1 MVGVGRSRSLGL
13 AFLLELLPALTLGWL
28 LSQRWPQ
35 LAARLAPPLVRW
47 GVPFSLAG
55 LLLRGG
61 LRWDTLEVML
71 LALLLV
77 AGGLLLL
84 HLPALRPAFA
94 TPPQRLGAVVG
105 NTAYFGI
112 PAALTLLPPQAL
124 GYAVG
129 YDLAATLFTWTL
141 GPLLLAGRP
150 LALRPVLRALA
161 ASPASQGLLGA
172 LLIQATPWQAPM
184 AAWLWWPARAVVWL
198 SLVVLGLR
206 IGPLLG
212 RWLPRRLWPA
222 LLCKLLLFPLVALL
236 LAVGL
241 QLPPLLRGALVLQA
255 AAPTAISVLLLS
267 EAAAAAVADGAVA
280 MPAPAAAAG
289 AATAGADAP
298 GAADAPAPS
307 AAATSP
313 VASPVARSDA
323 AALVLW
329 TTLLALL
336 SVPMWAAG
344 LQRLGLGA

>member
-1 MVGVGRSRSLGL
+1 MACILALDGAAVAVACDRGALFALRPLEL
-13 AFLLELLPALTLGWL
+13 AFLLELLPALALGWL
-28 LSQRWPQ
+28 LSRRWPQ
-35 LAARLAPPLVRW
+35 LAGRLAPPLVRW

-61 LRWDTLEVML
+61 LRWDTTEVMA

-84 HLPALRPAFA
+84 HTPWGHRLCPA
-94 TPPQRLGAVVG
+94 PPQRLGAVVG

-112 PAALTLLPPQAL
+112 PAALALLPPQAL
-124 GYAVG
+124 GYAIG
-129 YDLAATLFTWTL
+129 YDLVATLFTWTL
-141 GPLLLAGRP
+141 GPLLLARRR
-150 LALRPVLRALA
+150 LALQPLLRALL

-172 LLIQATPWQAPM
+172 LLIQATPWQEPL
-184 AAWLWWPARAVVWL
+184 AAWLWWPARLVVWL

-212 RWLPRRLWPA
+212 RALPRRLWPA
-222 LLCKLLLFPLVALL
+222 LLCKLLLLPLLALL
-236 LAVGL
+236 LAALL

-267 EAAAAAVADGAVA
+267 ESAAQADPAAVPLEAGGGGAAVA
-280 MPAPAAAAG
+280 
-289 AATAGADAP
+289 
-298 GAADAPAPS
+298 
-307 AAATSP
+307 
-313 VASPVARSDA
+313 DA

-336 SVPMWAAG
+336 TVPLWAAL
-344 LQRLGLGA
+344 LQPFPPSSAPGA

>member
-1 MVGVGRSRSLGL
+1 VAAGGGPTSSRALRIPLVPLVLAMVGAARGGLLGL

-77 AGGLLLL
+77 AGGLVLL
-84 HLPALRPAFA
+84 HTPLARQWFA
-94 TPPQRLGAVVG
+94 TPPERLGAVVG

-172 LLIQATPWQAPM
+172 LLIQATPWQAPL

-212 RWLPRRLWPA
+212 RWLPLRLWPT
-222 LLCKLLLFPLVALL
+222 LVCKLLLFPLMALL

-267 EAAAAAVADGAVA
+267 EAVS
-280 MPAPAAAAG
+280 APAAPAAAG
-289 AATAGADAP
+289 AA
-298 GAADAPAPS
+298 
-307 AAATSP
+307 ATSA
-313 VASPVARSDA
+313 VATTSVATSDA

-336 SVPMWAAG
+336 SVPLWAGG
-344 LQRLGLGA
+344 LQCFGFGA

>member
-1 MVGVGRSRSLGL
+1 MAGGVACDRGVLIAVRPLEL
-13 AFLLELLPALTLGWL
+13 TFLLELLPALALGWWL
-28 LSQRWPQ
+28 ARRWPQ
-35 LAARLAPPLVRW
+35 LAGHLAPPLVRW
-47 GVPFSLAG
+47 GVPFSLTG

-61 LRWDTLEVML
+61 LRWNTTEVMA

-84 HLPALRPAFA
+84 RTPWVGRWFA

-112 PAALTLLPPQAL
+112 PAALALLPPQAL

-150 LALRPVLRALA
+150 LALQPVLRALL
-161 ASPASQGLLGA
+161 ASPASQGLVVA
-172 LLIQATPWQAPM
+172 LLIQATPWREPL
-184 AAWLWWPARAVVWL
+184 AAWLWWPARLVVWL

-212 RWLPRRLWPA
+212 RALPRRLWPA
-222 LLCKLLLFPLVALL
+222 LLCKLLLLPLLALL
-236 LAVGL
+236 LAALL

-267 EAAAAAVADGAVA
+267 ESAAATTDAALADPAAADGAVA
-280 MPAPAAAAG
+280 
-289 AATAGADAP
+289 
-298 GAADAPAPS
+298 
-307 AAATSP
+307 
-313 VASPVARSDA
+313 DA

-336 SVPMWAAG
+336 SVPLWVWS
-344 LQRLGLGA
+344 LRFC